1 MITSTIKKIILT
13 ILITLPTLAFAGG
26 FEGFHIDVGF
36 GKKYNDK
43 KNFSGGVLG
52 GTTPIK
58 NIYLNQ

>member
-1 MITSTIKKIILT
+1 MITSTIQKIILT

-43 KNFSGGVLG
+43 KNFSGGVLHKIG
-52 GTTPIK
+52 LLCFPEF
-58 NIYLNQ
+58 NQ

>member
-1 MITSTIKKIILT
+1 MITSTIQKIILT

-43 KNFSGGVLG
+43 PNFSGGVLESQ
-52 GTTPIK
+52 T
-58 NIYLNQ
+58 